1 MCRAN
6 FPAGQS
12 ARCYQLSNGKSR
24 QSTWI
29 HVVAKA
35 PRSDFI
41 LTFPDYI
48 STVLFVYTYYLD
60 IIIRSQCS
68 SMSNSDAV
76 KSGLH
81 CLEVD
86 GAGRDMSQEPES
98 IQALSHSIHV
108 ARLQRKGVQDR
119 EWQMFSDVNVYQYT
133 SILLKL
139 PVLWQDRLQR
149 VNDDCNRVCLD
160 CKCPKLAM
168 QGPEQFFQW
177 RVQTAFWE
185 VPSSLRV
192 DGCWPNQRISGQG
205 KWSRS
210 SDLIASD
217 PVFCWTSLS
226 CQSEFHQNQNSMI
239 PVSQPHE
246 CRAHDLL

>member
-1 MCRAN
+1 M
-6 FPAGQS
+6 F
-12 ARCYQLSNGKSR
+12 
-24 QSTWI
+24 
-29 HVVAKA
+29 V
-35 PRSDFI
+35 
-41 LTFPDYI
+41 YI
-48 STVLFVYTYYLD
+48 LFVV
-60 IIIRSQCS
+60 IRSQCS

-98 IQALSHSIHV
+98 IQAWVTVSML
-108 ARLQRKGVQDR
+108 QDR
-119 EWQMFSDVNVYQYT
+119 KEKEFKTESGRCFLMLMST

-139 PVLWQDRLQR
+139 LVLWQDRLQR

-160 CKCPKLAM
+160 CKCPKLDI
-168 QGPEQFFQW
+168 QGPEQFCQW
-177 RVQTAFWE
+177 RVQTAFCE

>member
-1 MCRAN
+1 M
-6 FPAGQS
+6 FEHV
-12 ARCYQLSNGKSR
+12 QLWCCEVWTALLGGRWCWKR
-24 QSTWI
+24 
-29 HVVAKA
+29 HVPGAWKH
-35 PRSDFI
+35 
-41 LTFPDYI
+41 
-48 STVLFVYTYYLD
+48 
-60 IIIRSQCS
+60 
-68 SMSNSDAV
+68 
-76 KSGLH
+76 SG
-81 CLEVD
+81 
-86 GAGRDMSQEPES
+86 
-98 IQALSHSIHV
+98 LSHSIHV
-108 ARLQRKGVQDR
+108 ARPQRKFEFKTESGR
-119 EWQMFSDVNVYQYT
+119 CFLMLMST

-139 PVLWQDRLQR
+139 LVLWQDRLQR

-160 CKCPKLAM
+160 SKCPKLDM

-177 RVQTAFWE
+177 RVQTAFCE

-239 PVSQPHE
+239 PVSQPHDTMLSSWSAIAATSCYVPNALFGGLNSIE
-246 CRAHDLL
+246 QHSCFRLLAKIQPCFQGRQQVWRARKLCVGV